1 MFTNPKPGQ
10 AKADRSDTENDRLAR
25 KANFRAFIV
34 VCLFHQKNS
43 IYCNAERSCYR
54 MDTKKLIPVIS
65 IVSVGVMV
73 VWGMLANDW
82 SKSWLAVFAGG
93 IIIAVISSLN
103 KK

>member
-1 MFTNPKPGQ
+1 
-10 AKADRSDTENDRLAR
+10 
-25 KANFRAFIV
+25 
-34 VCLFHQKNS
+34 
-43 IYCNAERSCYR
+43 

-93 IIIAVISSLN
+93 IIIAVLSILN
-103 KK
+103 KKQ